1 MKISVITVS
10 YNREKTIEQT
20 IQSVLR
26 QKKYCE
32 LEYIVIDGASTDR
45 TMEVA
50 RKYEKEI
57 DVLISEPDDG
67 ICDAFNKGIKIATGD
82 IIGFLSSDDWYQ
94 DDTMKIVAEAFSKN
108 PSAGMLFG
116 DQYYADEQGRVLIK
130 MTGDPEYE
138 KYLWQGMVKVAPVAL
153 FIKREIYERYGVF
166 DPSYKTAMDFEL
178 LLRFSVRG
186 VKGVYVPAVFGTMRY
201 GGESDQNYIGGYRE
215 VLRAIKKYGGNTS
228 LVKLRMFSWI
238 LRSETRRFL
247 ERIGLQGLVNYLRKN
262 VASRKN
268 LKQV

>member
-10 YNREKTIEQT
+10 YNSEATIEQT
-20 IQSVLR
+20 IRSVLR
-26 QKKYCE
+26 QREYCD
-32 LEYIVIDGASTDR
+32 LEYIIIDGASTDR
-45 TMEVA
+45 TMEIVK
-50 RKYEKEI
+50 KYEPEI

-67 ICDAFNKGIKIATGD
+67 ICDAFNKGIKIATGKV
-82 IIGFLSSDDWYQ
+82 IAILNSDDWYQ
-94 DDTMKIVAEAFSKN
+94 DHTMKIVIDAISKYPN
-108 PSAGMLFG
+108 AGLFFG
-116 DQYYADEQGRVLIK
+116 DQYYSDVNGNIILK

-138 KYLWQGMVKVAPVAL
+138 KYLWQGLMKVPPVAW
-153 FIKREIYERYGVF
+153 FIKKEVYERCGVF

-178 LLRFSVRG
+178 LLRFSVQG

-228 LVKLRMFSWI
+228 LVKLRMFLWI

-247 ERIGLQGLVNYLRKN
+247 ERIGLRGLVNYLRRN
-262 VASRKN
+262 IASRKN
-268 LKQV
+268 LKQM